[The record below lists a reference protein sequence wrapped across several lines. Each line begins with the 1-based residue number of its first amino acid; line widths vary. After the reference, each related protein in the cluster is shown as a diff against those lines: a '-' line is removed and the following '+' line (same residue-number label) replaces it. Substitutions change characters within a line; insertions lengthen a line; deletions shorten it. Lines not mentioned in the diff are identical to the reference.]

1 MNRIKNILIAGAAEK
16 PIALD
21 IFFTGQAVAKPVLL
35 YAHGFNGFKDWG
47 NFDLIAS
54 RFAQAGFV
62 LVKFN
67 FSHNGTTA
75 DEPEAFADLD
85 AFGNNN
91 YTKQLHDLEAVTG
104 WVCDT
109 GNPYRQYMD
118 TSRIYLAGHSLGGGL
133 AILFAA
139 SDSRIKKLVTWAA
152 VSECTTPWGSW
163 PPEKM
168 EAWKQTGVQYYT
180 NTRTNQ
186 QLPLYYQLYLDY
198 HQNQAQ
204 LDIQKAIEQLTIPV
218 LICHGSHD
226 IAVPVEKALLLQQW
240 QPAADLFIVESN
252 HVFDR
257 QHPWIMTHLPAAME
271 AVLGRT
277 IGFLQ

>member
-1 MNRIKNILIAGAAEK
+1 MNRIKNIVIPGAIERSMV
-16 PIALD
+16 LD
-21 IFFTGQAVAKPVLL
+21 IFFTGEPVAKPVLL

-54 RFAQAGFV
+54 RFAHAGFV

-67 FSHNGTTA
+67 FSHNGTTV
-75 DEPEAFADLD
+75 DEPESFADLE

-91 YTKQLHDLEAVTG
+91 YTKQLQDLAAVTG
-104 WVCDT
+104 WVSDN

-118 TSRIYLAGHSLGGGL
+118 TSRIYLTGHSLGGGL

-139 SDSRIKKLVTWAA
+139 ADSRIKKLVTWAA
-152 VSECTTPWGSW
+152 VSECKTPWGSW

-168 EAWKQTGVQYYT
+168 DVWKQTGVQYYT

-186 QLPLYYQLYLDY
+186 QLPLYYQLYNDY
-198 HQNQAQ
+198 HQNKEQ
-204 LDIQKAIEQLTIPV
+204 LDIQKAIGHLTIPV

-240 QPAADLFIVESN
+240 QPAAELFIVESN

-271 AVLGRT
+271 AVVERT
-277 IGFLQ
+277 ISFLQ